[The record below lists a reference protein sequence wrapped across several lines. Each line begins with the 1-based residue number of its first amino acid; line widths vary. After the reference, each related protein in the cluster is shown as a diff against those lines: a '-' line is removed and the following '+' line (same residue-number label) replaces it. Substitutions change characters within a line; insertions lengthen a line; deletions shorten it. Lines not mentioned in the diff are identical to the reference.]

1 MEINLS
7 LTKLIILIIITSLF
21 GYTIFGYLAEISSVV
36 AKILG
41 YITLSGAKLGAV
53 AIKKTGETAEA
64 GVDMIAGKV
73 EKIEGDKEETLRE
86 KLLKEEKEQQKE
98 KESSIEKELSKL
110 ERSEMNINRSM
121 LDGLNV
127 KEGYCYVGVSDGV
140 RGCVKVYKDESC
152 MSGNI
157 YPTQEICM
165 NPDLRL

>member
-73 EKIEGDKEETLRE
+73 EKIEGDGYNEETLRE

-98 KESSIEKELSKL
+98 KELKKLYLLEKEVDRGLSNSSVGVK
-110 ERSEMNINRSM
+110 
-121 LDGLNV
+121 
-127 KEGYCYVGVSDGV
+127 KEGYCYVGVTDGV

>member
-53 AIKKTGETAEA
+53 AIKKTGETADA

-73 EKIEGDKEETLRE
+73 EKIEGDGYNEETLRE

-98 KESSIEKELSKL
+98 KELKKLYLLEKEVDRGLSNSSVGVK
-110 ERSEMNINRSM
+110 
-121 LDGLNV
+121 
-127 KEGYCYVGVSDGV
+127 KEGYCYVGVTDGV